1 MSKTKEYVESL
12 REFHE
17 AIVRLE
23 EAIRSLNE
31 TLNRIDDQHQQN
43 DIQDVPKPDIKA
55 DLAAVRG
62 MLAKQASKGYTKEI
76 KELLKKFKAEKLSD
90 VDPKDYQDL
99 YYSAESLDKWVRQLI
114 TRCYPLPVLIAGS
127 VLRPCHD

>member
-1 MSKTKEYVESL
+1 MSKTKEYIENL

-17 AIVRLE
+17 AIIRLE
-23 EAIRSLNE
+23 DAIHTLNE
-31 TLNRIDDQHQQN
+31 TLAHIDSEHRQT
-43 DIQDVPKPDIKA
+43 DIQDVPKHDIKA

-76 KELLKKFKAEKLSD
+76 KELLKEFKAEKLSD

-99 YYSAESLDKWVRQLI
+99 YYSAESLDK
-114 TRCYPLPVLIAGS
+114 
-127 VLRPCHD
+127 

>member
-76 KELLKKFKAEKLSD
+76 KELLKKFKAKKLSD

-99 YYSAESLDKWVRQLI
+99 YYSAESLDK
-114 TRCYPLPVLIAGS
+114 
-127 VLRPCHD
+127 